1 MGETAVIN
9 DELMLVLVLVLVIG
23 QRAKGKGAEV
33 GKRTTR
39 LLSTEPQTARS

>member
-9 DELMLVLVLVLVIG
+9 GELMLVLVLVIG